1 MDNLEKMINRLLAKK
16 QTSVLAVDNTA
27 DNDDCATD
35 FTLVGE
41 SAWITVNNL
50 SVHIKKE
57 HEGVVV
63 DIYGRGSECDDPI
76 ASTYAFYNEAEEV
89 ANG

>member
-16 QTSVLAVDNTA
+16 QTSVLAVDNTV
-27 DNDDCATD
+27 DNNDCATD